1 MKDEWIQK
9 VSRAAGGATQHAR
22 HPSTSGTFYLS
33 KGRNFSGVNY
43 EAEIPAGL
51 HISCGFAPSMA
62 SQTSFGELS
71 LARSGLSV
79 LSSQEPI
86 RLRTAVSS
94 GEFRSAGLSIDWQTL
109 ADHDLPACLAAIPD
123 NVCMGVERIPPR
135 IVAALVAP
143 IHEWFQGTARDL
155 AIEGRSLA
163 LFAVLEQCLATSSET
178 LESSRSLSLA
188 NAAREIVDVEFAGTL
203 TIHSLAARLKCSPR
217 TLTSAFRQSF
227 GTTIGAYLTDCR
239 LAAAASLLRSGY
251 GATQTA
257 YRVGYTPA
265 HFATAFKRQFG
276 VSPRE
281 WSGGAAQSRKPLPL
295 TESPRR

>member
-79 LSSQEPI
+79 LSSREPI

-143 IHEWFQGTARDL
+143 IDEWFQGTARPRYR
-155 AIEGRSLA
+155 RSLA
-163 LFAVLEQCLATSSET
+163 CTI
-178 LESSRSLSLA
+178 RG
-188 NAAREIVDVEFAGTL
+188 AGTVPRNEFRDTGIVTESKL
-203 TIHSLAARLKCSPR
+203 GKCR
-217 TLTSAFRQSF
+217 AGDRR
-227 GTTIGAYLTDCR
+227 CR
-239 LAAAASLLRSGY
+239 VCRDSHH
-251 GATQTA
+251 
-257 YRVGYTPA
+257 P
-265 HFATAFKRQFG
+265 
-276 VSPRE
+276 
-281 WSGGAAQSRKPLPL
+281 QSRRS
-295 TESPRR
+295 TEMQSEDPDLGFPSKFRNNDWRLSH